1 MFYSLVSYLFV
12 LFLRFYPI
20 CFIYFSLSLL
30 SLSMSMSS
38 SFSLSLSMPP
48 YVFSI
53 LWRFTK
59 TLSWSTFAILLNKL
73 KLHSAP
79 TSDVACAAFLW
90 LAWLQHFSH
99 AFATLYYPM
108 RSCQYFRSFVA
119 ASIFVLVLLLLK
131 KSQSWLPF
139 RLLNKQFTEKGF
151 KLTSVGF
158 ELRSL
163 HYHFISPLFLSGPN
177 LTSFCLFLV
186 FSNIFS

>member
-1 MFYSLVSYLFV
+1 MTGFEPLVLEATARPTEPQPLPIRLFLLCLYLSFNAFFNPSQYLFSSLLCFTLSFHIFLFFFLDFLLFV
-12 LFLRFYPI
+12 LST
-20 CFIYFSLSLL
+20 SLSLSLPLL
-30 SLSMSMSS
+30 SISS

-119 ASIFVLVLLLLK
+119 ASIFVLVLLLL
-131 KSQSWLPF
+131 
-139 RLLNKQFTEKGF
+139 
-151 KLTSVGF
+151 
-158 ELRSL
+158 
-163 HYHFISPLFLSGPN
+163 
-177 LTSFCLFLV
+177 
-186 FSNIFS
+186 